1 MGEDLS
7 PISTLS
13 SFKVLKN
20 LRVGMYVFFG
30 MVIEDDTWVARDDQ
44 GNATNL
50 ASVIPASV
58 IPASIE
64 TLYFSQAEGRVK
76 LLTSALEEWL
86 QVRVPY
92 AGAAEDRFR
101 SGSHGG
107 R

>member
-50 ASVIPASV
+50 ASVM
-58 IPASIE
+58 PASIE